1 MSDWTGQLTV
11 ARVVDGEAVWETLR
25 EAQVREPIVPIR
37 VSPRQW
43 RILRFV
49 AAYRREHNG
58 MPSFSQI
65 AAAVGLSGGSAV
77 SYQLDLLE
85 AKGLIWRARGRSSA
99 IVLNVSL

>member
-1 MSDWTGQLTV
+1 MSGWTGQFTV
-11 ARVVDGEAVWETLR
+11 ARVEDGEAIWETLR
-25 EAQVREPIVPIR
+25 EAQAREPIVPVR
-37 VSPRQW
+37 VTPRQW

-49 AAYRREHNG
+49 AAYRREHSG

-65 AAAVGLSGGSAV
+65 ASAVGLSGGGAV

-85 AKGLIWRARGRSSA
+85 AKGLIWRARGRYSA